1 MAIEIR
7 ARNSSPRSRAGASTL
22 LVLRTSLM
30 DGNGWYSQSGYHEE
44 VRHPPIPHPSRV
56 AMNSVQGAHG
66 LLAVYP
72 VSSATPS
79 SQGMH
84 GRSAL
89 AFPIYAD
96 SYTAARHLNSLSMY
110 AIPPSYVQP
119 HVYRTPESYSYPHL
133 PSTSDFA
140 YDIGRMDPN
149 MSSASD
155 RRYWEAARNEA
166 VRHLGEQ
173 GLCVIFLRGRLF

>member
-1 MAIEIR
+1 
-7 ARNSSPRSRAGASTL
+7 
-22 LVLRTSLM
+22 M
-30 DGNGWYSQSGYHEE
+30 DGNGWYSQSGFREE
-44 VRHPPIPHPSRV
+44 IRHPSHPQANRV
-56 AMNSVQGAHG
+56 AMSAVQGAHG

-79 SQGMH
+79 SQGLRTRYH
-84 GRSAL
+84 PL
-89 AFPIYAD
+89 LCIYAD
-96 SYTAARHLNSLSMY
+96 KVIAARHLNHLSMY
-110 AIPPSYVQP
+110 AVPPSYVQP

-149 MSSASD
+149 LSSVPD
-155 RRYWEAARNEA
+155 RRYWENTRNEA

-173 GLCVIFLRGRLF
+173 G